1 MGDTRKIREYGIRE
15 KLELVENLTKYFSH
29 ATTLNKMKEFEEGII
44 SVNLFSDVNIICHE
58 AGFYFNVV
66 SGRYYPF
73 LVSEAKELL
82 GGLLKDDDNVFINR
96 YQVVVQNDK
105 VLYINSYSGFF
116 KETII
121 YKPLLLNF
129 SAKHTI
135 KNSEKRKVIEVL
147 SKLENESNFI
157 EMFQNSELT
166 ENDYKL
172 IYDNIGV
179 RAIKDALNL
188 NLKQTE
194 IDVDVL
200 KGHLRTWKDAIEFLL
215 KVVEKSQDSY
225 NNVKGLVEISKEVT
239 KQLLDKYEIT
249 SLF

>member
-1 MGDTRKIREYGIRE
+1 MEGKRVKEYQIGE
-15 KLELVENLTKYFSH
+15 KLDLVENLTKYFSH
-29 ATTLNKMKEFEEGII
+29 ITTLDKMKEFENGII
-44 SVNLFSDVNIICHE
+44 SINLFSDVNIICHE
-58 AGFYFNVV
+58 TGFYFNVV

-73 LVSEAKELL
+73 LVSEVKELL
-82 GGLLKDDDNVFINR
+82 EGLLNDDDNVFINR
-96 YQVVVQNDK
+96 YHVLVQNDK
-105 VLYINSYSGFF
+105 IFYINSYSGFF

-129 SAKHTI
+129 SIKHTMR
-135 KNSEKRKVIEVL
+135 NSQKRKIVEIFN
-147 SKLENESNFI
+147 KLENESALI

-188 NLKQTE
+188 DIKQSE

-200 KGHLRTWKDAIEFLL
+200 KGHIRTWKDAIEFLL

-225 NNVKGLVEISKEVT
+225 NNIKGLVEISKEVT
-239 KQLLDKYEIT
+239 KQLINKYGIT
-249 SLF
+249 NLF